1 MQKAINLLLLLV
13 FMGVLRLTGQSLKEQ
28 AFSKS
33 FVYEYE
39 SQYAKAIKPLL
50 DLNTE
55 SYEISLRCG
64 WLYYQNKDYKNS
76 EMYYRKALQQEPT
89 SIEAR
94 FGLVLP
100 LSALNNW
107 TAVLSIYMDITKLDP
122 FNSIANYRIASIYY
136 VRKEYSQAYFYIQK
150 VTRLYPFDFDSNL
163 LCGKILT
170 EQKRLAEARQYLL
183 RAVEYNPQSEEAV
196 AAYKKVQ

>member
-1 MQKAINLLLLLV
+1 MQKTRYILLLLHFLGAYT
-13 FMGVLRLTGQSLKEQ
+13 FLAQNAKEQ
-28 AFSKS
+28 AFTKS

-39 SQYAKAIKPLL
+39 SQYTKAIKPLL
-50 DLNTE
+50 ELNSE
-55 SYEISLRCG
+55 AYEIVLRCG
-64 WLYYQNKDYKNS
+64 WLYYQNKDYKNA
-76 EMYYRKALQQEPT
+76 EHYYRKALQQEPS

-107 TAVLSIYMDITKLDP
+107 SAVLAIYLEITKLDP
-122 FNSIANYRIASIYY
+122 FNSIANYRIASIYFA
-136 VRKEYSQAYFYIQK
+136 RKEYAQALVYVQK

-170 EQKRLAEARQYLL
+170 EQKRLSEARLYLL

>member
-1 MQKAINLLLLLV
+1 MLKLRNILLYLV
-13 FMGVLRLTGQSLKEQ
+13 FMGTCTLLAQNAKEQ

-39 SQYAKAIKPLL
+39 SQYTKAIKPLL
-50 DLNTE
+50 DLN
-55 SYEISLRCG
+55 SDAYEISLRCG

-76 EMYYRKALQQEPT
+76 EHYYRKALQQEPL

-107 TAVLSIYMDITKLDP
+107 SAVLAVYLEITKMDP
-122 FNSIANYRIASIYY
+122 YNSIANYRIASIYFA
-136 VRKEYSQAYFYIQK
+136 RKEYAQALVYVQK
-150 VTRLYPFDFDSNL
+150 VTKLYPFDFDSNL

-170 EQKRLAEARQYLL
+170 EQKRLSEAKLYLL